1 MNGGMKHPKKNLIA
15 TFNWYFGENMVD
27 KNNKGIGGG
36 EDPHQRGS
44 SPPHLRSSDMVL

>member
-1 MNGGMKHPKKNLIA
+1 
-15 TFNWYFGENMVD
+15 MVD

-36 EDPHQRGS
+36 EDPPQSGS